1 MASLINFQKEL
12 SRFTLSYKLEILQ
25 EVLLNIES
33 ATEDTDV
40 KTVVTQSVTSVQEE
54 ITNLEKKF
62 KASSKRQSKDSK
74 PKGAPRPMSAYNK
87 FIKKE
92 LPEIAKE
99 NPTMDNKTR
108 MAKASEKWK
117 TLTDQ
122 EKEDYKKLEFPPKP
136 TK

>member
-1 MASLINFQKEL
+1 MASIITFQKEL
-12 SRFTLSYKLEILQ
+12 GRFSLSYKLEILN
-25 EVLLNIES
+25 EVLANLES
-33 ATEDTDV
+33 TPDTDS
-40 KTVVTQSVTSVQEE
+40 KTLLAKSITSVQDELS
-54 ITNLEKKF
+54 NLEKKY
-62 KASSKRQSKDSK
+62 KASNKRQNKDSK
-74 PKGAPRPMSAYNK
+74 PKGEPRPMSAYNK

-117 TLTDQ
+117 TLNDA
-122 EKEDYKKLEFPPKP
+122 EKEVYKNLEFPPKP

>member
-12 SRFTLSYKLEILQ
+12 SRFSLSYKLELLQ
-25 EVLLNIES
+25 ELLTTIEAS
-33 ATEDTDV
+33 PDTDA
-40 KTVVTQSVTSVQEE
+40 KTLLTESVTSVQEE
-54 ITNLEKKF
+54 INNLEKKF

-74 PKGAPRPMSAYNK
+74 PKGEPRPMSAYNK

-92 LPEIAKE
+92 LPEIAKQ

-117 TLTDQ
+117 TLTDKQ
-122 EKEDYKKLEFPPKP
+122 KEAYKKLEFPPKVA
-136 TK
+136 K

>member
-12 SRFTLSYKLEILQ
+12 SRFSLSYKLELLQ
-25 EVLLNIES
+25 ELLTTMEAS
-33 ATEDTDV
+33 PDTDA
-40 KTVVTQSVTSVQEE
+40 KTLLTESVTSVQEE
-54 ITNLEKKF
+54 INNLEKKF

-74 PKGAPRPMSAYNK
+74 PKGEPRPMSAYNK

-92 LPEIAKE
+92 LPEIAKQ

-117 TLTDQ
+117 TLTDKQ
-122 EKEDYKKLEFPPKP
+122 KEAYKKLEFPPKVA
-136 TK
+136 K